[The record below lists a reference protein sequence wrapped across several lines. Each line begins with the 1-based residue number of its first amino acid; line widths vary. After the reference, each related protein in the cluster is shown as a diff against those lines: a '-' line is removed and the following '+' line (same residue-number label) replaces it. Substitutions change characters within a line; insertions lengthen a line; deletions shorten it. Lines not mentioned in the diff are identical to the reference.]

1 MADLGTT
8 FPPTLTSA
16 RSTTENILRVV
27 LIQKM
32 FRAEDIASEENRQR
46 NHVYDLLVTLRNL
59 HIDKPRRQVVNS
71 SMKLTLPTVAD
82 NGQSTGYRPI
92 PIPRFFNQSS
102 SQWRREGVEGGRPP
116 PSAPG
121 STLQWAAFEG
131 RKFGIL
137 TFSLQCVSVSL
148 YLFLIYSVQ

>member
-1 MADLGTT
+1 MAGLGTT

-92 PIPRFFNQSS
+92 PIPIFFIKVAVSGGGKAS
-102 SQWRREGVEGGRPP
+102 REGDRPRAPRAALCSGRHLR
-116 PSAPG
+116 G
-121 STLQWAAFEG
+121 ENLEF
-131 RKFGIL
+131 
-137 TFSLQCVSVSL
+137 
-148 YLFLIYSVQ
+148 